1 MVDSEETRHSNC
13 PSPQRLRGWL
23 DGRVTLDEEESQ
35 CVSSCPKCQAL
46 LDALSTNQE
55 LRAWAEAGRETQ
67 AAHFQ
72 DEPEFKA
79 LKVSK
84 IASAFESS
92 NLAATHVPSPQSTA
106 AGQSVGFQQSKDSW
120 FHLSPGELQSRLPGE
135 RYQIQKILASG
146 GAGVV
151 YLGFD
156 QQLSRE
162 VAIKI
167 LTRDSMRDRRR
178 FQREAKVLAEIQHP
192 NVVRIFDM
200 GTLDESESAGQ
211 QYLVMEYVGGGP
223 LKGIRQFQD
232 DYKQLAKQMS
242 EAAMGVHAVHQH
254 ELIHRDLK
262 PSNFLLDEEGGA
274 IKVADFGLARSVAEN
289 STLVTRT
296 GDIVGTPEY
305 MSPEQV
311 GSENMISAQTDVYGI
326 GATLY
331 TLLTGEPLFQGSPA
345 AVLRQVSEATPVAPR
360 VLNPE
365 IPIEL
370 ETICLKAIEKEP
382 ASRFA
387 TAHALS
393 DDLLR
398 FSQGKPVEARP
409 VSTWTKAIRFLRSN
423 PALGSALSIVFLLG
437 TILVIGSA
445 TAAAIFRKQSND
457 LADAVEVAEAST
469 RKAELALKTSVE
481 AASELLV
488 SVTRDAELLP
498 RTPGSQEVSKKLLER
513 ARGYFEAFLSANQ
526 ENPQLKFE
534 LARAQSGMAEIADQL
549 GNPEKVHS
557 ASQEALRLLDELQ
570 QVDSVSQL
578 DELSLRADTL
588 LTYGNFQY
596 DAGEADA
603 AIDLY
608 QKTIQACQA
617 GLKLAGESSAP
628 LDSLTAE
635 FQHWTA
641 LAYRGMADAEI
652 LNGHEDK
659 TYDYL
664 DEARKLFDIL
674 LASAEADNIHR
685 RDAAAVDM
693 TLATTAIDRGENE
706 KGKEYLAAALKLLR
720 SIPEDEPGA
729 LQAKERI
736 GVVYT
741 NIGLAERRLGNSE
754 AANDAYDVAIAQH
767 KQLIELEPSV
777 SGHRWNLVVASL
789 NSGGPMMDQGKM
801 EPLVARWKSLVPELD
816 NLIESQPDSM
826 RYLQVKAMLQSN
838 IAIVLRDMGQAERA
852 IAPLQSATEVLKLQ
866 AERNGNAPEA
876 LLPVALNHYELAQ
889 TFHTLNRYQDAI
901 AALSDSDAVVKV
913 LLATHPDFTPAK
925 GHKLDADLMRFN
937 VLLSTEAD
945 PVRLTSQA
953 TNNLNLAQELHEA
966 QPDVVDY
973 QVELPLAWVQ
983 RSQAYFATENL
994 PAAKEHLESAFR
1006 MLKEHFADSTD
1017 ASPSKAWKA
1026 AYVMQAQVL
1035 ATELATAEESDR
1047 ALLEADLKAALA
1059 SAREYGA
1066 SEEELE
1072 AFSNAVN

>member
-1 MVDSEETRHSNC
+1 MVDSGESRQDNC

-23 DGRVTLDEEESQ
+23 DGRVTLNEEENR
-35 CVSSCPKCQAL
+35 CVSGCPKCQAL

-55 LRAWAEAGRETQ
+55 LRVWAEAGVEKQ
-67 AAHFQ
+67 AVHFQ

-79 LKVSK
+79 LKVGM
-84 IASAFESS
+84 IASAIESS
-92 NLAATHVPSPQSTA
+92 NSAATHESSPQSTD
-106 AGQSVGFQQSKDSW
+106 AGQSEGFQKANDSW
-120 FHLSPGELQSRLPGE
+120 FHLSPAELQSRLPGE

-167 LTRDSMRDRRR
+167 LSRDSMRDRRR

-211 QYLVMEYVGGGP
+211 QFLVMEYVGGGP
-223 LKGIRQFQD
+223 LTGMQQFQG

-242 EAAMGVHAVHQH
+242 DAALGVHAVHLH

-262 PSNFLLDEEGGA
+262 PSNFLLDENSAA

-311 GSENMISAQTDVYGI
+311 GSENLITPQTDVYGI

-331 TLLTGEPLFQGSPA
+331 TLLTGEPLFQGSPG
-345 AVLRQVSEATPVAPR
+345 AVLRQVSDASPVAPR

-365 IPIEL
+365 IPTDL

-382 ASRFA
+382 ANRFA
-387 TAHALS
+387 SAQLIAK
-393 DDLLR
+393 DLLL
-398 FSQGKPVEARP
+398 FSQGKPIEARP
-409 VSTWTKAIRFLRSN
+409 VSTWTKGIRFLQSN
-423 PALGSALSIVFLLG
+423 PALGLALSIAFLLG
-437 TILVIGSA
+437 TILVIGSV
-445 TAAAIFRKQSND
+445 TAAVVFRKQSND
-457 LADAVEVAEAST
+457 LAEAVEVAEAST
-469 RKAELALKTSVE
+469 RKAESALKTSVE

-498 RTPGSQEVSKKLLER
+498 RTPGSQEVSRKLLER
-513 ARGYFEAFLSANQ
+513 ARGYFESFLSTNQ
-526 ENPQLKFE
+526 DNPQLKFE
-534 LARAQSGMAEIADQL
+534 LAQAHSGMAEIADQL
-549 GNPEKVHS
+549 GNPERVHS
-557 ASQEALRLLDELQ
+557 ASKEALRLLDELA
-570 QVDSVSQL
+570 DSPSQL
-578 DELSLRADTL
+578 DVLSLRADTL

-596 DAGEADA
+596 EAGEADL

-608 QKTIQACQA
+608 QKTIQTCLDAS
-617 GLKLAGESSAP
+617 KLANESSP
-628 LDSLTAE
+628 SLGSMTAE
-635 FQHWTA
+635 FQHWMA

-659 TYDYL
+659 TFEYL
-664 DEARKLFDIL
+664 GEARTLFDEL
-674 LASAEADNIHR
+674 LASDEANNQHR

-706 KGKEYLAAALKLLR
+706 KGKEHLAAALKLLQ

-767 KQLIELEPSV
+767 RQLIELEPSV

-789 NSGGPMMDQGKM
+789 NSGGPMMDQGKL

-838 IAIVLRDMGQAERA
+838 IAIVLRDMGQPERA
-852 IAPLQSATEVLKLQ
+852 IEPLRSATEVLKLQ

-889 TFHTLNRYQDAI
+889 TFLAVKKFQDVMKS
-901 AALSDSDAVVKV
+901 LDDSDAVIAQ
-913 LLATHPDFTPAK
+913 LLTTHPDFTPAE
-925 GHKLDADLMRFN
+925 GHQLDADLMRFN

-945 PVRLTSQA
+945 PDRLTSQA
-953 TNNLNLAQELHEA
+953 TSNLTLALALYES

-973 QVELPLAWVQ
+973 QVELPRAWVQ
-983 RSQAYFATENL
+983 RSQAYLACEDL
-994 PAAKEHLESAFR
+994 PAAKEHLEAAFE
-1006 MLKEHFADSTD
+1006 MLKERFSDSSD
-1017 ASPSKAWKA
+1017 ASPGKAWKA
-1026 AYVMQAQVL
+1026 AYVMQARLLVAQL
-1035 ATELATAEESDR
+1035 AIADESNR
-1047 ALLEADLKAALA
+1047 AQLEAEIQTAMA
-1059 SAREYGA
+1059 SAREFGA

-1072 AFSNAVN
+1072 AASKIAD